1 MFALRALA
9 RPVMRLAWQ
18 PCLVVACAL
27 LAGCSMSAL
36 DILAPKPGEA
46 APVVDTS
53 GPKRAWSALQ
63 SADAQPVWP
72 VGSVPAAVS
81 AVPQAS
87 LDALTLG
94 MNTSAVNAQLGAPH
108 GMLKDPNGDEVWQY
122 VVADGAGNRAYI
134 ASFWFGPKGMWLAS
148 GRSRPVG
155 QLAGLNFGAPTLAAA
170 PAQLAPAPAPVA
182 AAKPA
187 PGAAS
192 GSAPV
197 SIAAAPPSASAK
209 PVPADPAPAASP
221 KPAAPPPAAVTQ
233 PAPPATSAQ
242 PAPRAPASPPP
253 SAAAAG
259 SAAPASAA
267 STAAE
272 VIEEAAL
279 REALAGW
286 LQDWSSQN
294 VAGYLARYTSDFV
307 SPGKPRD
314 EWEKERRSRVSRPKF
329 IRVKA
334 EQVKVRWPG
343 SVRPQLEFV
352 QRYESN
358 TLKDTS
364 LKVLT
369 FVKRDGRWLIE
380 QEDSAPLP
388 LSR

>member
-1 MFALRALA
+1 MFAMRAFAWPVTRAA
-9 RPVMRLAWQ
+9 R
-18 PCLVVACAL
+18 LVWLGAACAL

-53 GPKRAWSALQ
+53 GPKRAWSALH

-72 VGSVPAAVS
+72 VGSVPASVS

-87 LDALTLG
+87 LDALSLG

-122 VVADGAGNRAYI
+122 VVADGAANRAYI

-155 QLAGLNFGAPTLAAA
+155 QLAAVNLGTPLAATAPAAAA
-170 PAQLAPAPAPVA
+170 PA
-182 AAKPA
+182 AKPA
-187 PGAAS
+187 
-192 GSAPV
+192 APIA
-197 SIAAAPPSASAK
+197 IAAAPPIASAQAA
-209 PVPADPAPAASP
+209 PPAASAPPTAPAASAQ
-221 KPAAPPPAAVTQ
+221 AAPPASATPAPRAAVTQ
-233 PAPPATSAQ
+233 PAPPA
-242 PAPRAPASPPP
+242 PRAPASAAP
-253 SAAAAG
+253 SAASPAG
-259 SAAPASAA
+259 SAPATAA

-314 EWEKERRSRVSRPKF
+314 EWEKERRSRLAKPKF